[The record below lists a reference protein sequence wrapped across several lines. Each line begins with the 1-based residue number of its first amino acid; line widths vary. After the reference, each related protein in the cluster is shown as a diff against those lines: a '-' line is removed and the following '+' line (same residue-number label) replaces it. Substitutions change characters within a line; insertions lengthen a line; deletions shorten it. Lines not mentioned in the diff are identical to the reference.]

1 MTTHLWSGD
10 RGRTLLS
17 GVCPWVLYTYDQSF
31 KLVQLIRCV
40 CLFGRAVSIFKCCF
54 QDICIILAVFKPYC
68 DPKNWHPSWSY
79 VKKIPRSNNKQTKN
93 NNKSI
98 TQSSKSKG
106 FLFQYSSPDSL
117 SLQAAK
123 WSRKLASILG
133 YEKEIAHTQSAIV
146 SIIDRSPPYS
156 SSRLSL
162 KWIIQFNSK
171 LLSIQAVRNVVCM

>member
-1 MTTHLWSGD
+1 MSTLHLWPILQVSM
-10 RGRTLLS
+10 LN
-17 GVCPWVLYTYDQSF
+17 Q
-31 KLVQLIRCV
+31 IRMSIWKGSINFQRLFSRHLHYSC
-40 CLFGRAVSIFKCCF
+40 CLQTS
-54 QDICIILAVFKPYC
+54 YC

-106 FLFQYSSPDSL
+106 FLFQHSSPDSL